1 MPQAVT
7 QILKSRTTWTI
18 FFMFILGGV
27 QNVTAFMPTS
37 LATMVNAVLMAVAI
51 YFHINPSQN
60 YGAK

>member
-1 MPQAVT
+1 
-7 QILKSRTTWTI
+7 
-18 FFMFILGGV
+18 MFILGGV